1 VRSKGS
7 WDPIVQALEAMLKV
21 VVIIPRSQDNLS
33 REGVMWSDVNFE
45 KITVVVMKREQEGV

>member
-21 VVIIPRSQDNLS
+21 VVIIPRSQDNL
-33 REGVMWSDVNFE
+33 
-45 KITVVVMKREQEGV
+45 KREQEGV